1 MIRYVQSDPE
11 IDELEKHFQ
20 NGLWEHFQKT
30 YFFLN
35 GPVFGSVLFSSHR
48 FIHQESGMCVGDL
61 PQPRVSVYKLFFVWI
76 WCHVS
81 LSAIDI
87 FQNIGYRSIWRKT
100 YIINFHQNHPRTKT
114 CPFLFDFSWKRRV
127 PQGPPRTKQPWLT
140 GHKQWD
146 IIVICY

>member
-1 MIRYVQSDPE
+1 MVPFLGPYCFPPTGSSTRYWEDLGIAQSWTERLHRYGGNRWTAVPP
-11 IDELEKHFQ
+11 
-20 NGLWEHFQKT
+20 G
-30 YFFLN
+30 
-35 GPVFGSVLFSSHR
+35 GCVLVIFPKPDSWY
-48 FIHQESGMCVGDL
+48 INCI
-61 PQPRVSVYKLFFVWI
+61 VWI

-81 LSAIDI
+81 LSATDI
-87 FQNIGYRSIWRKT
+87 FQNIGYRSILRKT

-127 PQGPPRTKQPWLT
+127 PLCPPRTKQPWLT